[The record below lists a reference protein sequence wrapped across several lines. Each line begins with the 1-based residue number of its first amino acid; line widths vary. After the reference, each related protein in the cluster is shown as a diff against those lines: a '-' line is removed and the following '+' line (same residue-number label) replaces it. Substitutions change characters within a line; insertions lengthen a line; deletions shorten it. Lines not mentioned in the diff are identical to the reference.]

1 MIVITGASKGI
12 GRYLF
17 EEFKRRGECV
27 VGTYHSTPVVAV
39 ELFNVDITDNG
50 QIQSF
55 VSSLP
60 LSGNSKITLINCA
73 GISYNS
79 FAHKAEYSEW
89 HKVIHVNLNG
99 TFNVIRAFLP
109 IMRANGYG
117 RIINFSSVVTQY
129 PTLGVSAYA
138 CSKSALNALTKC
150 LAYENSSKGI
160 TVNSIN
166 LSYTNT
172 GMGIY
177 DVPMKYKNEIMQKI
191 PLQRFCDPHEILQ
204 LVDCIISTEYLS
216 GSIIDLN
223 GALI

>member
-79 FAHKAEYSEW
+79 FAHKAEYSE
-89 HKVIHVNLNG
+89 
-99 TFNVIRAFLP
+99 
-109 IMRANGYG
+109 
-117 RIINFSSVVTQY
+117 
-129 PTLGVSAYA
+129 
-138 CSKSALNALTKC
+138 
-150 LAYENSSKGI
+150 
-160 TVNSIN
+160 
-166 LSYTNT
+166 
-172 GMGIY
+172 
-177 DVPMKYKNEIMQKI
+177 
-191 PLQRFCDPHEILQ
+191 
-204 LVDCIISTEYLS
+204 
-216 GSIIDLN
+216 
-223 GALI
+223 